1 MVCSG
6 CGLQLSL
13 EDNYCRRCGVP
24 ANIID
29 VPAVR
34 GAARSVSTW
43 ESAKP
48 AVAQGV
54 LLIAAGAALRFLAGR
69 TGRTLLSRM
78 LLDAGESGSRR
89 LIPFVGDRSARHGED
104 DIEILWYRRIRR

>member
-13 EDNYCRRCGVP
+13 DDNYCRRCGVP

-34 GAARSVSTW
+34 GEARSLSAW

-69 TGRTLLSRM
+69 TGRSLLGRV
-78 LLDAGESGSRR
+78 LFDAAENGPHRLVPFSGE
-89 LIPFVGDRSARHGED
+89 RSARRGTD
-104 DIEILWYRRIRR
+104 DIEILWYRRVRR